1 VCENPDDIKMTCLSG
16 VWYC

>member
-16 VWYC
+16 VWCC